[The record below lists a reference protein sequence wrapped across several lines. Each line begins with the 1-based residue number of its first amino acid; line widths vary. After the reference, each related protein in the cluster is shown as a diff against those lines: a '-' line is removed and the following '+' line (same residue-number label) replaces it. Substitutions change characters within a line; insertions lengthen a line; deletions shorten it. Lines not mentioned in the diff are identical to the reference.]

1 MNIDNSW
8 QELISGNF
16 YKTLYILMRIKE
28 FSEIEKDWK
37 MRFIATHGP
46 QYLINIFLQ
55 LKEDFITNA
64 ITKQFMHV
72 LLSLI
77 D

>member
-1 MNIDNSW
+1 MNINNCW
-8 QELISGNF
+8 QELISENF

>member
-28 FSEIEKDWK
+28 FSEIEEDWK
-37 MRFIATHGP
+37 IRFIATHGP

>member
-28 FSEIEKDWK
+28 FSEIEKDWN